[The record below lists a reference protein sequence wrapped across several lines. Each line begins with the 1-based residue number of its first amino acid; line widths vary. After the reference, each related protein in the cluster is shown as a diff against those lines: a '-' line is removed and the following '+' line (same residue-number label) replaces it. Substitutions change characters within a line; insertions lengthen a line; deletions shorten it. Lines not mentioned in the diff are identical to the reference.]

1 MNTFPENCVACEY
14 YKICQSFFG
23 ARGCQYEKEIIKEI
37 NKDKTLSINS
47 REFFYF
53 SYKKLRKQKH

>member
-23 ARGCQYEKEIIKEI
+23 ARGCKFEREIAKAILEEETK
-37 NKDKTLSINS
+37 NKHT
-47 REFFYF
+47 
-53 SYKKLRKQKH
+53 Q